1 MEGMIKKL
9 EIEKRVLPYPYKGAM
24 TISNDAEFMSFEF
37 FETFYSF
44 LNSNKKTIFGD
55 GLGLQVTSSLFFY
68 SNKPYNLSYFNGIE
82 VNSPKNGYAQRLC
95 EYLKAGWIDTNH
107 AYGDFDG
114 IGGFQRAHA
123 IRVLEEMN
131 EKQIQIPCFT
141 NHGDT
146 FNIQNIGTDASYHQ
160 GDRPDSRAYHAD
172 LLHQLGTRYIWT
184 DSAIFARK
192 SKRFLRISHL
202 TIKPVIVKR
211 RLQDGQEFLVFNR
224 FRSTGANAPNLSS
237 LGYQIEQV
245 NLEELYRKRGI
256 IVLYQHLGVLG
267 RNSGKCIPATIEA
280 VRSRPEVFLA
290 PWYRLA
296 REVHEGRLWLPALHV
311 LLRYCEMLLFTGLV
325 RREDNAIEVVIERVI
340 PDPEEYFQGLTFY
353 IDTRDSVSL
362 IYCGRQIPI
371 VYNGPDETGRYSV
384 TVPIRKK
391 EDIW

>member
-146 FNIQNIGTDASYHQ
+146 FNIQNIGTDASYH
-160 GDRPDSRAYHAD
+160 
-172 LLHQLGTRYIWT
+172 LL
-184 DSAIFARK
+184 
-192 SKRFLRISHL
+192 
-202 TIKPVIVKR
+202 
-211 RLQDGQEFLVFNR
+211 
-224 FRSTGANAPNLSS
+224 
-237 LGYQIEQV
+237 
-245 NLEELYRKRGI
+245 
-256 IVLYQHLGVLG
+256 
-267 RNSGKCIPATIEA
+267 
-280 VRSRPEVFLA
+280 
-290 PWYRLA
+290 
-296 REVHEGRLWLPALHV
+296 
-311 LLRYCEMLLFTGLV
+311 
-325 RREDNAIEVVIERVI
+325 
-340 PDPEEYFQGLTFY
+340 
-353 IDTRDSVSL
+353 
-362 IYCGRQIPI
+362 
-371 VYNGPDETGRYSV
+371 
-384 TVPIRKK
+384 
-391 EDIW
+391 

>member
-1 MEGMIKKL
+1 MVGAMTKPEV
-9 EIEKRVLPYPYKGAM
+9 EVRTLPYPYRGAVA
-24 TISNDAEFMSFEF
+24 ISNDAEFMSFEF

-192 SKRFLRISHL
+192 SKRFLGISHL

>member
-1 MEGMIKKL
+1 MIKKL

-325 RREDNAIEVVIERVI
+325 RREDNAVEVVIERVI

>member
-1 MEGMIKKL
+1 
-9 EIEKRVLPYPYKGAM
+9 
-24 TISNDAEFMSFEF
+24 
-37 FETFYSF
+37 
-44 LNSNKKTIFGD
+44 
-55 GLGLQVTSSLFFY
+55 
-68 SNKPYNLSYFNGIE
+68 
-82 VNSPKNGYAQRLC
+82 
-95 EYLKAGWIDTNH
+95 
-107 AYGDFDG
+107 
-114 IGGFQRAHA
+114 
-123 IRVLEEMN
+123 MN

-192 SKRFLRISHL
+192 SKRFLGISHL

-384 TVPIRKK
+384 TVPLRKK

>member
-1 MEGMIKKL
+1 MTKPEV
-9 EIEKRVLPYPYKGAM
+9 EVRTLPYPYRGAVA
-24 TISNDAEFMSFEF
+24 ISNDAEFMSFEF
-37 FETFYSF
+37 FEAFYSF
-44 LNSNKKTIFGD
+44 LNSNRKTVFGI
-55 GLGLQVTSSLFFY
+55 GLGLQVTSSVFFY
-68 SNKPYNLSYFNGIE
+68 SDKPYNLSYFNGIE
-82 VNSPKNGYAQRLC
+82 VNALKNGYAQRLC
-95 EYLKAGWIDTNH
+95 EYLKTGWIDTNH

-114 IGGFQRAHA
+114 VGGFQRAHA

>member
-1 MEGMIKKL
+1 MIKKL

-131 EKQIQIPCFT
+131 EKQIQILCFT

>member
-311 LLRYCEMLLFTGLV
+311 LLQYCEMLLCTRLF
-325 RREDNAIEVVIERVI
+325 RREDNTIEVVTERV
-340 PDPEEYFQGLTFY
+340 PPEPEEYFQGLTFY
-353 IDTRDSVSL
+353 IDARDNVSL
-362 IYCGRQIPI
+362 IYCGRQVPI

-384 TVPIRKK
+384 TVSLRKK

>member
-1 MEGMIKKL
+1 MTKPEV
-9 EIEKRVLPYPYKGAM
+9 EVRTLPYPYRGAVA
-24 TISNDAEFMSFEF
+24 ISNDAEFMSFEF
-37 FETFYSF
+37 FEAFYSF
-44 LNSNKKTIFGD
+44 LNSNRKTVFGI
-55 GLGLQVTSSLFFY
+55 GLGLQVTSSVFFY
-68 SNKPYNLSYFNGIE
+68 SDKPYNLSYFNGIE
-82 VNSPKNGYAQRLC
+82 VNAPKNGYAQRLC
-95 EYLKAGWIDTNH
+95 EYLKTGWIDTNH

-114 IGGFQRAHA
+114 VGGFQRAHA

>member
-1 MEGMIKKL
+1 MIKKL

-95 EYLKAGWIDTNH
+95 EYLEAGWIDTNH

>member
-1 MEGMIKKL
+1 MIKKL

>member
-1 MEGMIKKL
+1 MIKKL
-9 EIEKRVLPYPYKGAM
+9 EIERRVLPYPYKGAM

-68 SNKPYNLSYFNGIE
+68 SDKPYNLSYYNGTEI
-82 VNSPKNGYAQRLC
+82 NAPKNGYAQRLC

-131 EKQIQIPCFT
+131 EKRIQIPCFT

-245 NLEELYRKRGI
+245 NLGELYRKRGI

-311 LLRYCEMLLFTGLV
+311 LLRYCEMLLFTRLV
-325 RREDNAIEVVIERVI
+325 RREDNTIEVVIERVI

-353 IDTRDSVSL
+353 IDTRDAVSL